1 MMIIILINNV
11 GLNLMAA
18 IAGSSSPNRCSTTKC
33 KKAASNW
40 FSNAI
45 CTCEENLSLFE
56 IDQLGYKLE
65 QTIAKAKAKKSGENK
80 TLSANE
86 EKKIRLIYNCFYCIL
101 LKQTY

>member
-18 IAGSSSPNRCSTTKC
+18 IAGSSSPNRCTKC